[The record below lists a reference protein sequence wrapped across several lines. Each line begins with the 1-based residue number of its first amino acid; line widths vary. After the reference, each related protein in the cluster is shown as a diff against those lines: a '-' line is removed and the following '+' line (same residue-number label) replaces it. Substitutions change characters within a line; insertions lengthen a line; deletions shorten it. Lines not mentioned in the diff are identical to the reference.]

1 MELKIKKLH
10 PKAILPTYGSA
21 GAAGADLYALPEG
34 DPITIAPGETVMIHT
49 GLAMAIP
56 EGYVGLNFARSGLAS
71 KRGLAPANKVGVID
85 ADYRGELMVA
95 LHNHGSLSQTI
106 EPGERVAQFLVMP
119 VLRANFVETDELD
132 ETDRGAGG
140 FGSTGRK

>member
-10 PKAILPTYGSA
+10 PAAILPTYGSA

-34 DPITIAPGETVMIHT
+34 DPIVINPGETVFIHT
-49 GLAMAIP
+49 GLSMAIP
-56 EGYVGLNFARSGLAS
+56 EGYVGLNFARSGLAA

-85 ADYRGELMVA
+85 SDYRGELMVA
-95 LHNHGSLSQTI
+95 LHNHGDVPQTV
-106 EPGERVAQFLVMP
+106 EPGDRVAQFLIMP
-119 VLRANFVETDELD
+119 VIQANFCEVDELD

>member
-34 DPITIAPGETVMIHT
+34 DPITINPGETVFIHT
-49 GLAMAIP
+49 GLSMAIP

-71 KRGLAPANKVGVID
+71 KQGLAPANKVGVID
-85 ADYRGELMVA
+85 SDYRGELMVA
-95 LHNHGSLSQTI
+95 LHNHGDIPRTV
-106 EPGERVAQFLVMP
+106 EPGDRIAQFLIMP
-119 VLRANFVETDELD
+119 VITARFVEVDALD
-132 ETDRGAGG
+132 ETQRGEGG

>member
-10 PKAILPTYGSA
+10 PNAILPTYGSA

-49 GLAMAIP
+49 GLSMAIP

-85 ADYRGELMVA
+85 SDYRGEVCAGLCNV
-95 LHNHGSLSQTI
+95 SDKPYVI
-106 EPGERVAQFLVMP
+106 EPFERVAQMVIAP
-119 VLRANFVETDELD
+119 VFVPDVQEVAELSD
-132 ETDRGAGG
+132 TQRGEGG
-140 FGSTGRK
+140 FGSTGRS